1 MNEIKLIQI
10 DLNNEAIDAEKNGQ
24 NLQNEVSS
32 MLERINSLLDPESE
46 FIGAIAYKL
55 MPLDDLL
62 DLMGDRNVLIE
73 VKAKYDF
80 STIAKNNLG
89 AIQKR
94 LHTVE
99 RKEKKRLKTAVKLA
113 KFELK
118 QYCRETL

>member
-46 FIGAIAYKL
+46 FIGAIACKL